1 MEFGGPCRRP
11 METGTNAQYHLVFDG
26 RPKWSR
32 TLSLLA
38 GESACPTF
46 LHNSATKAL
55 FGKM

>member
-1 MEFGGPCRRP
+1 